1 MASTAG
7 RNMGDMAA
15 AMEGLADASSTPV
28 IDSEMRHSQGDIRVE
43 GEILSFFDPDDP
55 EAYVDRYIARINQ
68 LGKNP

>member
-1 MASTAG
+1 
-7 RNMGDMAA
+7 
-15 AMEGLADASSTPV
+15 MEGLADASSTPV